1 MKIVIVQGAF
11 LPAPP
16 IMGGAIE
23 KLWIQMAR
31 EFVRAGHSVLY
42 LSRRHPKL
50 PNEEWIDGVQHVR
63 VPGFNT
69 PRSVVVLKAMD
80 LIYSLRIPKLLPR
93 DADAI
98 VTNTFWLPILL
109 RGARA
114 RKVYVDVGRAPKG
127 QMKFYRHVGRLRG
140 NSTPI
145 ADAIKRELDGEE
157 ALVSMIP
164 NPLPFEPVNTDS
176 VFAKKEKRILYTG
189 RVHPEKGLH
198 LFLEALRQLPVA
210 LLDGWRIDIVGPWE
224 VSHGGGGRAY
234 LDTLE
239 SLAKGMPVQF
249 AGPIFDVDQLNDF
262 YRAASIFCYPSLA
275 DQGETFG
282 LAPLEAMAWG
292 CVPVVSSIACF
303 RDFIAHDRNGLVFD
317 HHAPK
322 AASELRGQVEKL
334 IVDVPLRNRLAAE
347 AILVNRSH
355 APALIAERFL
365 EDFKN
370 L

>member
-1 MKIVIVQGAF
+1 M
-11 LPAPP
+11 
-16 IMGGAIE
+16 
-23 KLWIQMAR
+23 
-31 EFVRAGHSVLY
+31 
-42 LSRRHPKL
+42 
-50 PNEEWIDGVQHVR
+50 
-63 VPGFNT
+63 
-69 PRSVVVLKAMD
+69 VVLKAMD

-109 RGARA
+109 RGALA

-145 ADAIKRELDGEE
+145 ANAIKRELEGNET
-157 ALVSMIP
+157 LVSMIP
-164 NPLPFEPVNTDS
+164 NPLPFEPVDTDS

-198 LFLEALRQLPVA
+198 LFLEALRQISPAV
-210 LLDGWRIDIVGPWE
+210 LDGWRVDIVGPWE
-224 VSHGGGGRAY
+224 VAQGGGGSAY
-234 LDTLE
+234 MERLKL
-239 SLAKGMPVQF
+239 LAHGLPIHF
-249 AGPIFDVDQLNDF
+249 AGPIFELDRLNEF
-262 YRAASIFCYPSLA
+262 YRMASIFCYPSLA

-292 CVPVVSSIACF
+292 CVPVVSSIECF
-303 RDFIAHDRNGLVFD
+303 RDFIAPDHNGLVFD
-317 HHAPK
+317 HHAPS
-322 AASELRGQVEKL
+322 AARELGRKIESL
-334 IVDVPLRNRLAAE
+334 IADVDFRSRLAGE
-347 AILVNRSH
+347 AVLVNRSH

-365 EDFKN
+365 EDFKR